1 MFSGWASKVGLAAPT
16 SVSQQCSDWDN
27 SVSMSL
33 FSGFLSKMECCC
45 WSSQASFYDPVFMG
59 PALKPWNVGMGFI
72 VAMLVCW
79 SLPVYFIRRNRRLV
93 EQFKAIFCQAVFP
106 LGEVIRTF
114 CV

>member
-1 MFSGWASKVGLAAPT
+1 MFSAVLRLG
-16 SVSQQCSDWDN
+16 QQCEH
-27 SVSMSL
+27 VIV
-33 FSGFLSKMECCC
+33 FCFLSKMECCC

-93 EQFKAIFCQAVFP
+93 EQFKGIFCQAVFSSW
-106 LGEVIRTF
+106 
-114 CV
+114 